1 GIGRARSDAPC
12 RAEATGAHEVR
23 DARREGGGKGRRVVK
38 SADRTKKIRDMSV
51 DELERREV
59 EMSEQMFRL
68 RFQWAMGQTETLNKL
83 RELRKD
89 RARLLTIKREKAN
102 D

>member
-1 GIGRARSDAPC
+1 MKDAE
-12 RAEATGAHEVR
+12 RI
-23 DARREGGGKGRRVVK
+23 
-38 SADRTKKIRDMSV
+38 KKLRDMTV
-51 DELERREV
+51 DELERRDT

-68 RFQWAMGQTETLNKL
+68 RFQWAMGQTETLNKM